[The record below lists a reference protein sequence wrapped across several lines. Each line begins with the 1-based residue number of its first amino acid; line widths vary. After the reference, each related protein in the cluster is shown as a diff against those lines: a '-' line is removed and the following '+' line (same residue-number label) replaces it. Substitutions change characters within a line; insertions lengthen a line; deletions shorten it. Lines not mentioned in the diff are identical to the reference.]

1 MNRAFFKFYFDSTR
15 YNLAFSI
22 LCFLI
27 VNPLAGIISLPTY
40 GLAISLLCYRQF
52 HGHQYYFYY
61 NLGITKQKLII
72 KSFIINLIIALPIL
86 LLIYLN
92 E

>member
-22 LCFLI
+22 LVFLI
-27 VNPLAGIISLPTY
+27 VNPLAGIVSIPTF
-40 GLAISLLCYRQF
+40 GLAIGLLCYKQI

-61 NLGITKQKLII
+61 NLGFSKQKLILN
-72 KSFIINLIIALPIL
+72 SMIINLIIASL
-86 LLIYLN
+86 LLVIIF
-92 E
+92 

>member
-1 MNRAFFKFYFDSTR
+1 MNRAFLKFYFDAMR

-27 VNPLAGIISLPTY
+27 VNPLAGIVSFPTY
-40 GLAISLLCYRQF
+40 GLAVGLIFYKRF

-72 KSFIINLIIALPIL
+72 KSFIINLIITLPIL
-86 LLIYLN
+86 LIYFY